1 MEQQPANTGEAKLGV
16 VEWRFGEFTLTDDP
30 AKIDFEAVYCLLQAT
45 YWAGGRSRETTLEAM
60 RHSACLG
67 LCHGGKL
74 IGFARIVSD
83 RATFAWICDVVV
95 DPAWRGR
102 GLGKWMV
109 ERTLEHPAARTR
121 TQALATRDAHTL
133 YERHGFLRTEFL
145 RRGPPTSPPAGS

>member
-1 MEQQPANTGEAKLGV
+1 MEQESTNTDEAGSGV
-16 VEWRFGEFTLTDDP
+16 VEWRFEEFTLTDDP
-30 AKIDFEAVYCLLQAT
+30 ARIDFEAVYALLQAT
-45 YWAGGRSRETTLEAM
+45 YWAAGRSREIMREAI
-60 RHSACLG
+60 RHSTCLV
-67 LCHGGKL
+67 LRREEKL

-95 DPAWRGR
+95 DPEWRGR

-133 YERHGFLRTEFL
+133 YERHGFVRTEFL
-145 RRGPPTSPPAGS
+145 RRGPPVSPATGS